1 MVRSVLLLAP
11 PYIIIN
17 AVQVNTG
24 HEELGEHLV
33 LRSFELFSPVIT
45 PGEPPFGCQSLL
57 QAASNKVD
65 AHVLVERALLKDVGT
80 HHLHQFIH
88 TVHQQ
93 RPYEWCPLW
102 HRNPLV
108 PANHTHSWGAVNRG
122 RPFSAQGENPGEG
135 HNHLGKTT
143 ALG

>member
-1 MVRSVLLLAP
+1 MVRGDLLLAP
-11 PYIIIN
+11 LYIIIN
-17 AVQVNTG
+17 AVVITK

-33 LRSFELFSPVIT
+33 LCSFELFPPVIT
-45 PGEPPFGCQSLL
+45 SGEPPSGLQSLL
-57 QAASNKVD
+57 QATSNKVD

-93 RPYEWCPLW
+93 RPDEWCPLW

-122 RPFSAQGENPGEG
+122 RPFSTQGKNSGEG
-135 HNHLGKTT
+135 HKHLG
-143 ALG
+143 